1 MSTFWLVYWITLG
14 IVIVFSLFTY
24 VFFDMGDEYDEYKP
38 VSFAYVLLAIMVG
51 AIPGANCLGAVVLI
65 GIIITSAVGG
75 NLRPKENLFGEKDND

>member
-14 IVIVFSLFTY
+14 IVIIFSLFAY
-24 VFFDMGDEYDEYKP
+24 VFFDMEVKYNTYKP

-65 GIIITSAVGG
+65 GLIIAGACGG
-75 NLRPKENLFGEKDND
+75 DLRPKENLFGEKDND